1 MREITLSRFT
11 VELNNNIRE
20 IFNPRILEEVFST
33 HNIIT
38 IEVKDKENLAKLE
51 SFFKIMFLTKE
62 LYYVDKDK
70 IVVYYINN
78 SKFKEYNKFS
88 KKKIKEIEELHKS
101 YPNIKVYS
109 DNSENITVDEV
120 ETVDLSLE
128 KVLQYYYTKN
138 KRKKAKNSKLMLSLL
153 TNTGTLKDNVNLKED
168 NKELHSIVSYMLNEY
183 PVEYNKKEVFWKDLS
198 MKTKKNLLSRK
209 VRVKF
214 IK

>member
-78 SKFKEYNKFS
+78 SKFKEYNEFS
-88 KKKIKEIEELHKS
+88 KKKIKELEDFHKS

-138 KRKKAKNSKLMLSLL
+138 KRKKAKNVKLMLSLL
-153 TNTGTLKDNVNLKED
+153 TNTGTLKDNINLKED

-183 PVEYNKKEVFWKDLS
+183 PVEYNKKEVYWKDLS
-198 MKTKKNLLSRK
+198 MKTKKKLLSRK
-209 VRVKF
+209 VRVNRY
-214 IK
+214 